1 MVFAST
7 SSVRT
12 TVLEQNHLCNEAAAT
27 AARLEPLRQSNRNEV
42 LSFYFIL
49 SRNHYLFG
57 KYSGSDCLRINMGS
71 FQFKGRFRFKY
82 VFDTVVE

>member
-42 LSFYFIL
+42 LSFYFIII
-49 SRNHYLFG
+49 YLANIAVATAFA
-57 KYSGSDCLRINMGS
+57 
-71 FQFKGRFRFKY
+71 
-82 VFDTVVE
+82 